1 MSKTLGTI
9 TLENTLT
16 PFNIVNAVL
25 VSVLMI
31 VYTLNDDPR
40 LVLDSVG
47 VIIVILANTLIAI
60 TQEWRAHRTL
70 ETAVVSVDSLSIDV
84 GDSIT
89 ICRGD
94 VIRAD
99 GRVTATDAC
108 ELDTSLL
115 TGESNPFALNVG
127 DMIYAGTYCVAG
139 SATLIVTA
147 LGRETL
153 AHKIEA
159 TARKVDLTSS
169 PLQHTVNRL
178 FQWSFAIAVV
188 LAAIDV
194 SLGATT
200 IAHDV
205 DRVRRVATLLLGL
218 IPEGLVFFSTLT
230 LTLGLIRIAQ
240 RGVVVQKLAAL
251 ESFSRAEVVCMDKT
265 GTLTMN
271 RLRVEHVIPISG
283 NSLEFCKG
291 LLGSFARS
299 IGDESQVVDALHAYD
314 QSNTFASIDKRVP
327 FSSARKYS
335 SLWLPNGL
343 CYTVGAAESVLT
355 TDHPR
360 WKEIQQTS
368 IDAGIDEMRTM
379 VLATT
384 SNGHPE
390 TGVHMEPLC
399 WIALDDE
406 IRDESA
412 ATLELF
418 DQMGIRVMILTGDG
432 PGPVQSLL
440 RRLGRPFV
448 EADVQS
454 RLTPDGKQDII
465 RELRKKHQVVMIGDG
480 VNDLPAIK
488 EASVGIA
495 MAESAPVTKLV
506 ADVVLERS
514 TFAEFPEM
522 IAEGRAAVRTVLSVA
537 KLFLA
542 KNLVLVVMNALAAM
556 SLSPYPLTPRRGA
569 LLSIIGVGIPSM
581 FLAATAKVRTRTS
594 HFMSELLFFVLTAG
608 TSAVVSSQIALLI
621 QRNASDLNDHMLFAF
636 LGSIVWSFVV
646 VDDLP
651 RDTRMWAILVAA
663 VSLASAVL
671 LAVWPGLVFPFSLLQ
686 QFYEIGMSGTS
697 TSIHVLLSCAI
708 GIGCSV
714 CGHAI
719 MRWVSSHMTHQRS
732 AA

>member
-9 TLENTLT
+9 ALENTVT

-25 VSVLMI
+25 VSVLMT
-31 VYTLNDDPR
+31 VYLLNDDPR
-40 LVLDSVG
+40 LALDSVG

-70 ETAVVSVDSLSIDV
+70 EKAVVSVDSQSIHV
-84 GDSIT
+84 GEVISIH
-89 ICRGD
+89 RGD

-99 GRVTATDAC
+99 GRVESTDAC

-115 TGESNPFALNVG
+115 TGESNPLVLNVG
-127 DMIYAGTYCVAG
+127 DVVYAGTYCVAG
-139 SATLIVTA
+139 SATIVVTA

-159 TARKVDLTSS
+159 TARKVDLTTS
-169 PLQHTVNRL
+169 PLQHLVNRL
-178 FQWSFAIAVV
+178 FQWSFVIAVV
-188 LAAIDV
+188 LAVIDV
-194 SLGATT
+194 SLGAAT

-218 IPEGLVFFSTLT
+218 IPEGLVFFSTIT
-230 LTLGLIRIAQ
+230 LTLGLIRISQ

-271 RLRVEHVIPISG
+271 RLRVEHIIPLG
-283 NSLEFCKG
+283 NNSLEHCKG

-299 IGDESQVVDALHAYD
+299 IGDESQVIDAL
-314 QSNTFASIDKRVP
+314 QTFTQADTFTSIVKRIP

-335 SLWLPNGL
+335 SLWLPDGT
-343 CYTVGAAESVLT
+343 CYTLGAAESVLSAE
-355 TDHPR
+355 HPR
-360 WKEIQQTS
+360 WSEIQQAC
-368 IDAGIDEMRTM
+368 IEAGIEEMRVM
-379 VLATT
+379 VFATALA
-384 SNGHPE
+384 GQAE

-406 IRDESA
+406 IREESA
-412 ATLELF
+412 STLNLF
-418 DQMGIRVMILTGDG
+418 DRMGIRVMILTGDG
-432 PGPVQSLL
+432 PGPVRSLL
-440 RRLGRPFV
+440 RRFGRPFIDD
-448 EADVQS
+448 DVRS
-454 RLTPDGKQDII
+454 RLTPDNKQDIV
-465 RELRKKHQVVMIGDG
+465 RELRKKHHVVMIGDG

-506 ADVVLERS
+506 ADVVLERA

-581 FLAATAKVRTRTS
+581 FLAATARVRTRTS
-594 HFMSELLFFVLTAG
+594 HFMSELMYFVLTAG
-608 TSAVVSSQIALLI
+608 TSAVVSSQIVLTI
-621 QRNASDLNDHMLFAF
+621 QSGASDVNDHMLFAF
-636 LGSIVWSFVV
+636 LGSIVWSFIV
-646 VDDLP
+646 VDELP
-651 RDTRMWAILVAA
+651 RDTRMWAIA
-663 VSLASAVL
+663 VASASL
-671 LAVWPGLVFPFSLLQ
+671 LTAAFLAIVPNLFFPLSLLQ
-686 QFYEIGMSGTS
+686 QFYEIGGPGTS
-697 TSIHVLLSCAI
+697 ASINILSSCGV
-708 GIGCSV
+708 GIACSMV
-714 CGHAI
+714 GHAI
-719 MRWVSSHMTHQRS
+719 MRWVSSQMNHHRS
-732 AA
+732 AT